1 MDIMILCLQRKGG
14 EQMTTTIGERIYE
27 IIKTKQISK
36 TDFANTL
43 NITQAYVSKM
53 LHKNCIPSERLIMDI
68 CDKFDINIEWLRN
81 GQGEMCRQRSK
92 EENIAFFI
100 GSVLRDPEDTFKKRY
115 LSILA
120 SLDEN
125 EWAALES
132 IYKLIKKKH
141 ELNLQSL

>member
-1 MDIMILCLQRKGG
+1 M
-14 EQMTTTIGERIYE
+14 TTIGERIDE
-27 IIKTKQISK
+27 IIQTKQISK

-68 CDKFDINIEWLRN
+68 CDKFDINIEWLRS

-100 GSVLRDPEDTFKKRY
+100 GSVLREPDDTFKKRY

-120 SLDEN
+120 SLDET
-125 EWAALES
+125 EWTALETIS
-132 IYKLIKKKH
+132 NLIKRI
-141 ELNLQSL
+141 NP